1 MVKYYLT
8 YKGIEGDVYLCEI
21 YDASYTG
28 DPVEIHGYA
37 DLDYV
42 QRKDIVQPIIASS
55 LDVSLEADE
64 NLTLQDLY
72 TEE

>member
-21 YDASYTG
+21 YENGFEGEPT
-28 DPVEIHGYA
+28 EIHGYVNH
-37 DLDYV
+37 DYAA
-42 QRKDIVQPIIASS
+42 RKDLVQPIVASS